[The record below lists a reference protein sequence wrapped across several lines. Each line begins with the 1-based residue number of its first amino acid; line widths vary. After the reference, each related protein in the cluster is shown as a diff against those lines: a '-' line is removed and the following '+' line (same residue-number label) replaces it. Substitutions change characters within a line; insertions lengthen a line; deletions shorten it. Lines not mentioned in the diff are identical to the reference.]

1 MSGSL
6 LPGTLLCQITDVDS
20 RLAPETKT
28 SGDNNAV
35 DFVRKCLSA
44 KLLPISYIVIVTA
57 AKACYYVHRE
67 MMNESKFDL
76 KSAHLITSLFF
87 ICHLFFT
94 SESSPRHSYVYIP
107 LFDKV
112 CLIEK
117 YIPQEYPTT
126 SRIPIFIYNSL
137 ESCIAA
143 CSSYSTGELL
153 CNAFMYSDITKACH
167 LHFYA
172 LNLKTGMCPVE
183 TGRSQFY
190 LLHGCF
196 NRNNSLLNANV
207 NKKNETDDKIIFLPA
222 LHKFCLIRRRLVSES
237 WFAKPISHMT
247 TSNLRQC
254 LSRCVVKGAA
264 ACNSVIFSLQE
275 KSCTLVAHQSV
286 FSTLSVTVQSS
297 AYFFEIDHCKTKKTC
312 LLMKLDVNS
321 SETTDLVLYNF
332 FKDTVRR
339 EKLIFSNYED
349 TLRFETSFVS
359 LHEFHER
366 CQILTFTSAY
376 AENLKVHSLA
386 LQTNSLNGCLTAC
399 RNKAN
404 DTLNCSGV
412 LFSKQEEV
420 CYKLVEG
427 TSHDQI
433 VTEDDQT
440 IVLLQCCVK
449 DREEERRGNSM
460 FYHYHL
466 YELEETCVFES
477 YNSNHIS
484 GFAVYDNILQAISL
498 YQCILKC
505 ASEQISKGCAAVHKS
520 QEGCL
525 FFRRNSAARIFR
537 KLGSSYFAELLFC
550 ESKFARNILD
560 FDAAQQ
566 LSSIILAHLI
576 RPQFYAT
583 EIVRIQSAIAYT
595 ASNLHLRI
603 AVHHELFYASKAAI
617 RLRLRDSADKIKCLN
632 VGIASNTSDYCDA
645 YYFSSREYTCLTMR
659 LKKQYA
665 LPGHHGHRSITKFY
679 DDETLNITFKDA
691 NEPYLKYPE
700 HVIQMEV
707 SLHEFKEICIAQHY
721 ISTLNPIIRFS
732 EHFANISF
740 FNEYINICRY
750 LKNSAECKGI
760 AYYKK

>member
-1 MSGSL
+1 ML
-6 LPGTLLCQITDVDS
+6 
-20 RLAPETKT
+20 
-28 SGDNNAV
+28 
-35 DFVRKCLSA
+35 
-44 KLLPISYIVIVTA
+44 
-57 AKACYYVHRE
+57 E

-117 YIPQEYPTT
+117 YIPQEYPTA

-143 CSSYSTGELL
+143 CSSYSTREPL
-153 CNAFMYSDITKACH
+153 CNAFMYSNITKACH
-167 LHFYA
+167 LHFYV

-183 TGRSQFY
+183 TGQSHFY

-196 NRNNSLLNANV
+196 DRNNTLLNADV

-247 TSNLRQC
+247 TSNLKKC

-264 ACNSVIFSLQE
+264 ACNSVIFSLKE
-275 KSCTLVAHQSV
+275 KSCTLVAHQSI
-286 FSTLSVTVQSS
+286 FSTLSITVQSS
-297 AYFFEIDHCKTKKTC
+297 AYFFEIDHCKTKALENSSTVSLLSPNATNPILSIFEYSIQHLPITESENATIIDFLDCTTIQCCLHCCIIKRVSLSCNAVFFNAEEKTC

-332 FKDTVRR
+332 FKDTVRK

-366 CQILTFTSAY
+366 CQVLTFTSAY

-404 DTLNCSGV
+404 DTLSCSGV

-440 IVLLQCCVK
+440 IVLLQRCVK

-466 YELEETCVFES
+466 YELEEMCVFES

-484 GFAVYDNILQAISL
+484 GFAIYDNILKAISL

-550 ESKFARNILD
+550 ESKFARNTLD
-560 FDAAQQ
+560 FG
-566 LSSIILAHLI
+566 
-576 RPQFYAT
+576 
-583 EIVRIQSAIAYT
+583 
-595 ASNLHLRI
+595 
-603 AVHHELFYASKAAI
+603 AV
-617 RLRLRDSADKIKCLN
+617 D
-632 VGIASNTSDYCDA
+632 
-645 YYFSSREYTCLTMR
+645 
-659 LKKQYA
+659 
-665 LPGHHGHRSITKFY
+665 
-679 DDETLNITFKDA
+679 
-691 NEPYLKYPE
+691 
-700 HVIQMEV
+700 
-707 SLHEFKEICIAQHY
+707 
-721 ISTLNPIIRFS
+721 
-732 EHFANISF
+732 
-740 FNEYINICRY
+740 
-750 LKNSAECKGI
+750 
-760 AYYKK
+760 

>member
-1 MSGSL
+1 ML
-6 LPGTLLCQITDVDS
+6 
-20 RLAPETKT
+20 
-28 SGDNNAV
+28 
-35 DFVRKCLSA
+35 
-44 KLLPISYIVIVTA
+44 
-57 AKACYYVHRE
+57 E

-117 YIPQEYPTT
+117 YIPQEYPTA

-143 CSSYSTGELL
+143 CSSYSTREPL
-153 CNAFMYSDITKACH
+153 CNAFMYSNITKACH
-167 LHFYA
+167 LHFYV

-183 TGRSQFY
+183 TGQSHFY

-196 NRNNSLLNANV
+196 DRNNTLLNADV

-247 TSNLRQC
+247 TSNLKKC

-264 ACNSVIFSLQE
+264 ACNSVIFSLKE
-275 KSCTLVAHQSV
+275 KSCTLVAHQSI
-286 FSTLSVTVQSS
+286 FSTLSITVQSS
-297 AYFFEIDHCKTKKTC
+297 AYFFEIDHCKT
-312 LLMKLDVNS
+312 N
-321 SETTDLVLYNF
+321 
-332 FKDTVRR
+332 TVRK

-366 CQILTFTSAY
+366 CQVLTFTSAY

-404 DTLNCSGV
+404 DTLSCSGV

-440 IVLLQCCVK
+440 IVLLQRCVK

-466 YELEETCVFES
+466 YELEEMCVFES

-484 GFAVYDNILQAISL
+484 GFAIYDNILKAISL

-550 ESKFARNILD
+550 ESKFARNTLD
-560 FDAAQQ
+560 FG
-566 LSSIILAHLI
+566 
-576 RPQFYAT
+576 
-583 EIVRIQSAIAYT
+583 
-595 ASNLHLRI
+595 
-603 AVHHELFYASKAAI
+603 AV
-617 RLRLRDSADKIKCLN
+617 D
-632 VGIASNTSDYCDA
+632 
-645 YYFSSREYTCLTMR
+645 
-659 LKKQYA
+659 
-665 LPGHHGHRSITKFY
+665 
-679 DDETLNITFKDA
+679 
-691 NEPYLKYPE
+691 
-700 HVIQMEV
+700 
-707 SLHEFKEICIAQHY
+707 
-721 ISTLNPIIRFS
+721 
-732 EHFANISF
+732 
-740 FNEYINICRY
+740 
-750 LKNSAECKGI
+750 
-760 AYYKK
+760 